1 MNHQYNMVV
10 MPCQTTLLDGA
21 QGTRLQQLGLPATTP
36 SPRWNV
42 ENPSKVTEMHR
53 MYLDAG
59 SQILLTNTFGAVV
72 QEEFEGA
79 LRCIEPFQEQCQIG
93 GSIGPLTVLRHAEI
107 LSGLIDF
114 YVLETFSDTK
124 SVIDAL
130 KTLEKFGKPI
140 VVSFAWIH
148 EDGFRLLSGEPM
160 MKVIHEISAWPLM
173 AFGANCNLGSK
184 LMAEFGLALAHATH
198 VPIWIKSNSGQPR
211 WVDGK
216 AVYDQSPDDFAT
228 ELQSLIGVA
237 KYLGGCCGTD
247 ERHIAALRKLLL
259 ERQLTK

>member
-21 QGTRLQQLGLPATTP
+21 QGTRLQLFGLPATTP
-36 SPRWNV
+36 SSRWNV
-42 ENPSKVTEMHR
+42 ENPSRVTEIHR
-53 MYLDAG
+53 LYFEAG
-59 SQILLTNTFGAVV
+59 SKILLTNTFGAVKT
-72 QEEFEGA
+72 EEFEGA
-79 LRCIEPFQEQCQIG
+79 LRCIEPFKNQCQIG
-93 GSIGPLTVLRHAEI
+93 GSVGPLTVLRHAEI

-130 KTLEKFGKPI
+130 KTLEKFSKPI

-160 MKVIHEISAWPLM
+160 MKVVQQISAWPLM

-184 LMAEFGLALAHATH
+184 LMSEFGLTLAEATDL
-198 VPIWIKSNSGQPR
+198 PIWIKSNSGQPR
-211 WVDGK
+211 WIDGK
-216 AVYDQSPDDFAT
+216 AVYDLMPDDFAS
-228 ELQSLIGVA
+228 ELQSLIGVV

-247 ERHIAALRKLLL
+247 ERHITALRKLLL
-259 ERQLTK
+259 ERELTK

>member
-21 QGTRLQQLGLPATTP
+21 QGTRLQLFGLPATTP

-53 MYLDAG
+53 LYLDAG
-59 SQILLTNTFGAVV
+59 SQILLTNTFGAVEK
-72 QEEFEGA
+72 EEFEGA
-79 LRCIEPFQEQCQIG
+79 LRCIEPLANRCQIG

-107 LSGLIDF
+107 LASLIDF

-130 KTLEKFGKPI
+130 KILEKIGKPI
-140 VVSFAWIH
+140 VVSFAWIY
-148 EDGFRLLSGEPM
+148 EDGFRLLSRESM
-160 MKVIHEISAWPLM
+160 EKVVQEISAWSLF

-184 LMAEFGLALAHATH
+184 LMTELGLALSEFTDL
-198 VPIWIKSNSGQPR
+198 PIWIKSNSGQPR
-211 WVDGK
+211 WIDGK
-216 AVYDQSPDDFAT
+216 AVYDQTPENFAE
-228 ELQSLIGVA
+228 ELQPLIGVA
-237 KYLGGCCGTD
+237 RYLGGCCGTD
-247 ERHIAALRKLLL
+247 ERHITALRKLFL
-259 ERQLTK
+259 Q

>member
-1 MNHQYNMVV
+1 

-21 QGTRLQQLGLPATTP
+21 QGTRLQLFGLPVTTP

-53 MYLDAG
+53 LYFEAG
-59 SQILLTNTFGAVV
+59 SKILLTNTFGAVDK
-72 QEEFEGA
+72 EEFEGA
-79 LRCIEPFQEQCQIG
+79 LHCIEPYKNQCQIG

-124 SVIDAL
+124 SVIDSV

-148 EDGFRLLSGEPM
+148 EDGFVLLSRESM
-160 MKVIHEISAWPLM
+160 TKVIQEISALPLM
-173 AFGANCNLGSK
+173 AMGANCNLGTK
-184 LMAEFGLALAHATH
+184 LMTQFGFELAEATDL
-198 VPIWIKSNSGQPR
+198 PIWIKSNSGQPR
-211 WVDGK
+211 WVRGK
-216 AVYDQSPDDFAT
+216 AVYDQSPEVFAQQ
-228 ELQSLIGVA
+228 LQPLIGVV
-237 KYLGGCCGTD
+237 KYLGGCCGSD
-247 ERHIAALRKLLL
+247 ERHIAA
-259 ERQLTK
+259 

>member
-1 MNHQYNMVV
+1 

-21 QGTRLQQLGLPATTP
+21 QGTRLQQLGLPAITP

-53 MYLDAG
+53 LYLDAG
-59 SQILLTNTFGAVV
+59 SQILLTNTFGAVEQV
-72 QEEFEGA
+72 EFEGA
-79 LRCIEPFQEQCQIG
+79 LRCIEPFQGQCQIG

-124 SVIDAL
+124 SAIDAL

-148 EDGFRLLSGEPM
+148 EDGFRLLSREPM
-160 MKVIHEISAWPLM
+160 MKVIQEISTWPLM

-198 VPIWIKSNSGQPR
+198 VPVWIKSNSGQPR

-259 ERQLTK
+259 ERQFTK

>member
-21 QGTRLQQLGLPATTP
+21 QGTRLQLFGLPVTTP

-53 MYLDAG
+53 LYFEAG
-59 SQILLTNTFGAVV
+59 SQILLTNTFGAVEK
-72 QEEFEGA
+72 EEFEGA
-79 LRCIEPFQEQCQIG
+79 LRCIEPYKKQCQIG

-124 SVIDAL
+124 SVIDSI
-130 KTLEKFGKPI
+130 KTLEKFGKPV

-148 EDGFRLLSGEPM
+148 EDGFRLLSREPM
-160 MKVIHEISAWPLM
+160 MKVIQEISAWPLM
-173 AFGANCNLGSK
+173 ALGANCNLGSK
-184 LMAEFGLALAHATH
+184 RMTEFGLALAESTEL
-198 VPIWIKSNSGQPR
+198 PIWIKCNSGQPR
-211 WVDGK
+211 WVNGK
-216 AVYDQSPDDFAT
+216 AIYDQTPEVFAQ
-228 ELQSLIGVA
+228 ELQPLIGVV
-237 KYLGGCCGTD
+237 KYLGGCCGSD
-247 ERHIAALRKLLL
+247 ERHIAALRNYF
-259 ERQLTK
+259 

>member
-21 QGTRLQQLGLPATTP
+21 QGTRLQLFGLPVTTP

-53 MYLDAG
+53 LYFESG
-59 SQILLTNTFGAVV
+59 SQILLTNTFGAVEK
-72 QEEFEGA
+72 EEFEGA
-79 LRCIEPFQEQCQIG
+79 LRCIEPFKVHCQIG

-130 KTLEKFGKPI
+130 KTVEKFGKPI

-148 EDGFRLLSGEPM
+148 DDGFRLLSREPM
-160 MKVIHEISAWPLM
+160 IKVIQEVSSWPLM

-184 LMAEFGLALAHATH
+184 LLNEFGLSFAEKTEL
-198 VPIWIKSNSGQPR
+198 PIWIKSNSGQPR
-211 WVDGK
+211 WVNGR
-216 AVYDQSPDDFAT
+216 AVYDQTPEDFAS
-228 ELQSLIGVA
+228 ELESLIGIA

-247 ERHIAALRKLLL
+247 EQHIAALRKLLL
-259 ERQLTK
+259 QRERAK

>member
-21 QGTRLQQLGLPATTP
+21 QGTRLQLFGLPVTTP

-42 ENPSKVTEMHR
+42 ENPSKVTEMHGL
-53 MYLDAG
+53 YFEAG
-59 SQILLTNTFGAVV
+59 SQILLTNTFGAVEK
-72 QEEFEGA
+72 EEFEGA
-79 LRCIEPFQEQCQIG
+79 LRCIEPYKKQCQIG

-124 SVIDAL
+124 SVIDSI
-130 KTLEKFGKPI
+130 KTLKKFGKPI

-160 MKVIHEISAWPLM
+160 MKVIQEISAWPLM
-173 AFGANCNLGSK
+173 ALGANCNLGSK
-184 LMAEFGLALAHATH
+184 LMTEFGLALAESTEL
-198 VPIWIKSNSGQPR
+198 PIWIKCNSGQPR
-211 WVDGK
+211 WVNGK
-216 AVYDQSPDDFAT
+216 AVYDQTPEVFAQ
-228 ELQSLIGVA
+228 ELQPLIGVV
-237 KYLGGCCGTD
+237 KYLGGCCGSD
-247 ERHIAALRKLLL
+247 ERHIAALRNYF
-259 ERQLTK
+259 